1 MGSPSRGLARS
12 IGKGVCLRCG
22 ALEDIASSG
31 RPRHILSVARSGKQ
45 LRNQLLCF
53 NGTVTPAPILR
64 GPASHRIRV
73 GKSPEDL

>member
-1 MGSPSRGLARS
+1 MGSPARGLARS

-31 RPRHILSVARSGKQ
+31 RPRHILSVARSTKQ

-53 NGTVTPAPILR
+53 DGTAYRQLQFCKVQR
-64 GPASHRIRV
+64 RI
-73 GKSPEDL
+73 EFE